1 MFNRNPIQKIVL
13 ALVSIL
19 FTMASFSAFAVKV
32 GAIYLD
38 SQGFYG
44 GIQKGIM
51 TAGADEGVEL
61 IGNNSQG
68 DVTKESE
75 FIDQLIAAGVEAVV
89 MSPVSAEAS
98 VAAVERLNEA
108 GIPVVCYNTCLSDA
122 DSERLIKALVT
133 TSQFD
138 LGLPIGLLAGEWAIK
153 AEIDLKIGIHN
164 CNRYEACQL
173 RQDGFIA
180 GLEQS
185 GANFEV
191 VNNQEAFAH
200 DKATQIGTDIL
211 IANPEINLMWAA
223 NEGGTVGAVNAV
235 VAADQIGKTYVMGTD
250 TTSELINMVQQGD
263 VLLAVNSQFPQDM
276 GAGAMRYAL
285 KAIKGEA
292 IEQYLQLTPTKIYT
306 TLDRLATAKWLV
318 DHADGLP

>member
-1 MFNRNPIQKIVL
+1 MFNRNSIQKIVL

-51 TAGADEGVEL
+51 AAGADEGVEL
-61 IGNNSQG
+61 IGNNSQA

-89 MSPVSAEAS
+89 MSPVSVEAS

-164 CNRYEACQL
+164 CNIYEACQL

-223 NEGGTVGAVNAV
+223 NEGGTVGAV
-235 VAADQIGKTYVMGTD
+235 T
-250 TTSELINMVQQGD
+250 
-263 VLLAVNSQFPQDM
+263 LL
-276 GAGAMRYAL
+276 
-285 KAIKGEA
+285 
-292 IEQYLQLTPTKIYT
+292 
-306 TLDRLATAKWLV
+306 
-318 DHADGLP
+318 